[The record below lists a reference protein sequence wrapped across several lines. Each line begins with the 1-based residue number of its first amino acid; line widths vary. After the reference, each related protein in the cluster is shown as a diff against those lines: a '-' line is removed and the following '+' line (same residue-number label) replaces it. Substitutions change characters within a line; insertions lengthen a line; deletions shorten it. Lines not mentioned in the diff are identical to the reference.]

1 MSCACGANP
10 SYFPPIVQLLMWT
23 AVAVAFF
30 AMYWLMNREVKLT
43 ETERALQIWRD
54 QKRVRW
60 IGLAWAA
67 GTAEVGAAAEHSF
80 LLTCL
85 HLRTYEREL
94 TRSHS
99 P

>member
-54 QKRVRW
+54 QKRGPVDW
-60 IGLAWAA
+60 SS
-67 GTAEVGAAAEHSF
+67 VGGGDGGGGG
-80 LLTCL
+80 CC
-85 HLRTYEREL
+85 
-94 TRSHS
+94 
-99 P
+99 